1 MSTQFELP
9 INTGNPETDRQHL
22 AHYEQHYRAAG
33 MHCTSSPA
41 PGGGYILRVSTA
53 APQPPQQSWPE
64 PQQQSWQQPQQQ
76 HYQQPQQPPQQHWQ
90 QQAHGGW
97 QPAYAAA
104 AYQGPHSGEQ
114 AGGLGQVVGQAVAD
128 LGVERV
134 RYLRRVYGLLAGAC
148 FVAIAAGFIAINVG
162 PTVAWTGVQGER
174 VNVPWLVSIML
185 ESRAAFWACF
195 GILVGSTFVASW
207 VSKIRI
213 VNVIALFAV
222 AAIMGVQLAPMSFV
236 ALYFAGIGDTL
247 SANPIRDAGLMTGA
261 VFIGITAYIFVTRKD
276 FSYLK
281 AILNIGFW
289 VILAGCVLTFFL
301 KSEPF
306 ALAVAS
312 AGALLSAGFLLYVT
326 SYIFK
331 HSEMDDPVGDALAI
345 LVQLRNLFM
354 FLLRIFMSSRN

>member
-1 MSTQFELP
+1 MSTQFEVP

-41 PGGGYILRVSTA
+41 PGGGYILRVSMA
-53 APQPPQQSWPE
+53 APQP
-64 PQQQSWQQPQQQ
+64 QQSWQQQPQQQ
-76 HYQQPQQPPQQHWQ
+76 AWQQPQPQQHWQQPQQHWQ

-104 AYQGPHSGEQ
+104 GAAAYQGPHSGEQ
-114 AGGLGQVVGQAVAD
+114 AGGFGQVVGQAVAE

-134 RYLRRVYGLLAGAC
+134 RYLRRVYALLAAAC
-148 FVAIAAGFIAINVG
+148 FVAIASGFIAITVG
-162 PTVAWTGVQGER
+162 PRVTLTGAHNEAVR
-174 VNVPWLVSIML
+174 VPWLVAIQL
-185 ESRAAFWACF
+185 QNEAVFWGCF
-195 GILVGSTFVASW
+195 GILVASTFVASW
-207 VSKIRI
+207 VSKVRI

-236 ALYFAGIGDTL
+236 ALYFAGLGDTL

-354 FLLRIFMSSRN
+354 FLLRIFMSRR